1 MFELEK
7 AVREWERA
15 LRKYETFEEALIAD
29 LELQLRDTYDALR
42 NEGLADKDAFQKA
55 AAQVGTPGEIAAE
68 YRKNRAL
75 ALDRRRPWRLERFMP
90 ALGWN
95 YVKTAGR
102 KIGRQK
108 GYAFINV
115 AGLAIGLAVCMLIS
129 LWVIDELGY
138 DRFHQNLGKIFRVYW
153 DESPSGPGATSAL
166 TPPPM
171 AAVLK
176 KDFPEVLRS
185 TRFGTWQKRLVSVG
199 DKSFA
204 ETRYMH
210 VDPDF
215 FEMFS
220 FPFVKGDPAAAFAAP
235 YSVVLTEAAAAKY
248 FGREDPMGKTLNVD
262 HTFDVVVTGVLRN
275 IPARSSLAFDLLSP
289 FDILLK
295 EYIGE
300 TNRDNWGFNSFSTFV
315 MLVNGRAG
323 PEVSRKIAGIFKAL
337 EPEATEEMALQPLS
351 AIHLRSGLGHDYSNK
366 GDIKYVW
373 IFGALAAF
381 ILAIACVNFMNLAT
395 ARSANRAREVGLRKV
410 VGATRPQLVRQFF
423 AESVLMAL
431 FSFLFALFLL
441 ELLMRPFNALAAKD
455 LPSALHMDPL
465 VFLGF
470 FGLALATG
478 LLAGSYPALILSS
491 FRPAAV
497 LKGTL
502 RSAGSN
508 PLLRKALV
516 VFQFS
521 LSVFLIAG
529 TAVISRQL
537 SYMMKL
543 DLGFQRERVVRLS
556 LYGDF
561 LKQYETIR
569 GEFLRNPDV
578 LNVTAS
584 LSLPTNILNSP
595 GTPEWEGKDPEE
607 QMEIRADF
615 VDYDYLETFGIP
627 IVEGR
632 SFRRDMATDAETA
645 FIVNEEAVRR
655 MRLTPPVVGKAFGF
669 WGIKGRIIG
678 VMKDAHFQ
686 SLHHKIEPMVFK
698 IFPDWF
704 RTMYVKVRTGDIP
717 ATFASLERTWEG
729 LKLGYPFEARF
740 LDDDFETLYRTE
752 KRLGTMFRYFAALA
766 VFIGCLGLLGLA
778 SFMAEQKAKE
788 IGIRKVLGASV
799 SGVTLMMSGQ
809 FVKWVL
815 AANLIALP
823 AAWIVMSRWLGGF
836 AYRTEI
842 GIWVVLLS
850 AGFSLGLALLTV
862 AFQSFRAA
870 RNDPVVA
877 LRQDT

>member
-1 MFELEK
+1 MFDLEK
-7 AVREWERA
+7 AVKEWKRA
-15 LRKYETFEEALIAD
+15 LQKHESLEQGLVAD
-29 LELQLRDTYDALR
+29 LELQLRDTFEALKG
-42 NEGLADKDAFQKA
+42 EGLGEEEAFRTA
-55 AAQVGTPGEIAAE
+55 AAKLGPPEAIAAE
-68 YRKNRAL
+68 YRKNRSL
-75 ALDRRRPWRLERFMP
+75 ALDRRRPWRPGRFMP
-90 ALGWN
+90 ALAWN
-95 YVKTAGR
+95 YWKTAGR

-129 LWVIDELGY
+129 LWVLDELGF
-138 DRFHQNLGKIFRVYW
+138 DRFHRNIDRIFRVYL
-153 DESPSGPGATSAL
+153 DESATAPGSASAL

-171 AAVLK
+171 AAALK
-176 KDFPEVLRS
+176 QNFPEVLRS

-199 DKSFA
+199 DKSFT
-204 ETRYMH
+204 ETKYMH

-215 FEMFS
+215 FAMFS
-220 FPFVKGDPAAAFAAP
+220 FPFVKGDPASAFAAP
-235 YSVVLTEAAAAKY
+235 YSVVLTEAAAEKY
-248 FGREDPMGKTLNVD
+248 FGSEDPMGKTLNVD
-262 HTFDVVVTGVLRN
+262 HAFDVVVTGVLRN
-275 IPARSSLAFDLLSP
+275 VPVGSSLEFDLLSP
-289 FDILLK
+289 FEVLLK
-295 EYIGE
+295 QDIGE
-300 TNRDNWGFNSFSTFV
+300 KNRDNWGFNSFSTFV
-315 MLVNGRAG
+315 MLPDESAG
-323 PEVSRKIAGIFKAL
+323 PRLGRNIAGYVTTI
-337 EPEATEEMALQPLS
+337 EPEDADKLALQPLS
-351 AIHLRSGLGHDYSNK
+351 AIHLRSGLSHDYSNK

-373 IFGALAAF
+373 IFGALAVF

-423 AESVLMAL
+423 AESVLMAVL
-431 FSFLFALFLL
+431 SFAFAVILL
-441 ELLMRPFNALAAKD
+441 ELLIRPFNAVAAKH
-455 LPSALHMDPL
+455 LPSALKMGPPVL
-465 VFLGF
+465 LGF
-470 FGLALATG
+470 FGLALVTG
-478 LLAGSYPALILSS
+478 LVAGTYPAIFLSA

-508 PLLRKALV
+508 PLLRRALV
-516 VFQFS
+516 IFQFS

-561 LKQYETIR
+561 LKKYETIR
-569 GEFLRNPDV
+569 EQFLRNPDV
-578 LNVTAS
+578 LGVTAS
-584 LSLPTNILNSP
+584 LSLPTNIMNSP
-595 GTPEWEGKDPEE
+595 GTPEWEGKNPDE
-607 QMEIRADF
+607 QLEIKADF

-627 IVEGR
+627 LVEGR
-632 SFRRDMATDAETA
+632 SFSRDMATDAETA
-645 FIVNEEAVRR
+645 FIINEEAVRR
-655 MRLTPPVVGKAFGF
+655 MRLAPPVVGKTFGF
-669 WGIKGRIIG
+669 WGIKGQIIG
-678 VMKDAHFQ
+678 VMKDAHLQ

-698 IFPDWF
+698 VFPDWF
-704 RTMYVKVRTGDIP
+704 RTMYVKVRSGDIQ
-717 ATFASLERTWEG
+717 ASLASLKTTWEG

-740 LDDDFETLYRTE
+740 LDDDFENLYRTE
-752 KRLGTMFRYFAALA
+752 QRLGAIFRYFAALA

-823 AAWIVMSRWLGGF
+823 AAWVIMGRWLGGF

-842 GIWVVLLS
+842 GIGIFLLS
-850 AGFSLGLALLTV
+850 AGLSLGLALLTV
-862 AFQSFRAA
+862 AYQSIRAA
-870 RNDPVVA
+870 RGNPVVA
-877 LRQDT
+877 LRQET

>member
-1 MFELEK
+1 MFDLEK

-15 LRKYETFEEALIAD
+15 LRKYEAFEDALVAE
-29 LELQLRDTYDALR
+29 LELQLRDTYDTLR
-42 NEGLADKDAFQKA
+42 NEGLADEDAFQNA
-55 AAQVGTPGEIAAE
+55 VARVGTPGEIAAE
-68 YRKNRAL
+68 YRKNRVV
-75 ALDRRRPWRLERFMP
+75 ALDRRRPWRPARFMP
-90 ALGWN
+90 ALAWN
-95 YVKTAGR
+95 YLKTAGR

-129 LWVIDELGY
+129 LWVLDELGF
-138 DRFHQNLGKIFRVYW
+138 DRFHRNIDRIFRIYL
-153 DESPSGPGATSAL
+153 DESATAPGSASAL

-171 AAVLK
+171 AAALK

-199 DKSFA
+199 DRSFT
-204 ETRYMH
+204 ETKYMH

-215 FEMFS
+215 FMMFS
-220 FPFVKGDPAAAFAAP
+220 FPLVKGDPASAFAAP
-235 YSVVLTEAAAAKY
+235 YSVVLTEAAAEKY
-248 FGREDPMGKTLNVD
+248 FGSEDPMGKTLNVD
-262 HTFDVVVTGVLRN
+262 HAFDVVVTGVLRN
-275 IPARSSLAFDLLSP
+275 VPAGSSLEFDLLSP

-295 EYIGE
+295 EYIGDE
-300 TNRDNWGFNSFSTFV
+300 NRDNWGFNSFSTFV
-315 MLVNGRAG
+315 MLPDESAG
-323 PEVSRKIAGIFKAL
+323 PGLGRKIAGYITTIL
-337 EPEATEEMALQPLS
+337 PEDTDILALQPLS
-351 AIHLRSGLGHDYSNK
+351 AIHLRSGLGHDYNNK

-373 IFGALAAF
+373 IFGALAVF
-381 ILAIACVNFMNLAT
+381 ILAIACVNFMNLTT

-410 VGATRPQLVRQFF
+410 VGATRRQLVRQFF
-423 AESVLMAL
+423 AESVLTAL
-431 FSFLFALFLL
+431 LSFVGALFLV
-441 ELLMRPFNALAAKD
+441 ELLIRPFNALAAKD
-455 LPSALHMDPL
+455 LPSVLKMHPPVL
-465 VFLGF
+465 LGF
-470 FGLALATG
+470 FGLALVTG
-478 LLAGSYPALILSS
+478 LFAGTYPAIFLSA

-516 VFQFS
+516 IFQFS

-543 DLGFQRERVVRLS
+543 DLGFQRESVVRLS

-561 LKQYETIR
+561 LEKYETIR
-569 GEFLRNPDV
+569 EQFLRNPDV
-578 LNVTAS
+578 LGVTAS

-595 GTPEWEGKDPEE
+595 GTPEWEGKNPDE

-627 IVEGR
+627 LVEGR

-655 MRLTPPVVGKAFGF
+655 MRLAPPVVGKTFGF
-669 WGIKGRIIG
+669 WGIKGQIIG
-678 VMKDAHFQ
+678 VMKDAHLQ

-704 RTMYVKVRTGDIP
+704 RTMYIKIRAGDIR
-717 ATFASLERTWEG
+717 ASLASLEKTWQG

-752 KRLGTMFRYFAALA
+752 RRLGTLFRYFAALA

-799 SGVTLMMSGQ
+799 SEVTLMMSGQ

-823 AAWIVMSRWLGGF
+823 AAWIVMGRWLGGF
-836 AYRTEI
+836 AYRAEI
-842 GIWVVLLS
+842 GIWIFLLS
-850 AGFSLGLALLTV
+850 AGLSLGLALLTV
-862 AFQSFRAA
+862 AFQSIRAA
-870 RNDPVVA
+870 RSNPVVA
-877 LRQDT
+877 LRQET

>member
-7 AVREWERA
+7 AVKEWK
-15 LRKYETFEEALIAD
+15 LTLQKHETFEDALIAD
-29 LELQLRDTYDALR
+29 LELQLRDTYDAMKG
-42 NEGLADKDAFQKA
+42 EGIADEEAFRQA
-55 AAQVGTPGEIAAE
+55 AAQVGTPEAIAAE

-75 ALDRRRPWRLERFMP
+75 ARDRRRPWRPARFMP
-90 ALGWN
+90 ALAWN
-95 YVKTAGR
+95 YLKTAGR

-129 LWVIDELGY
+129 LWVLDELGY
-138 DRFHQNLGKIFRVYW
+138 DRFHQNYRRIFRVYW
-153 DESPSGPGATSAL
+153 DESATAPGSTSAL

-171 AAVLK
+171 AAALK

-185 TRFGTWQKRLVSVG
+185 TRFGTWQRRLVSVG
-199 DKSFA
+199 DKSFS
-204 ETRYMH
+204 ETKYMH
-210 VDPDF
+210 ADPDF
-215 FEMFS
+215 FTMFS
-220 FPFVKGDPAAAFAAP
+220 FPLVKGDPASALSNP
-235 YSVVLTEAAAAKY
+235 YSVVLTEATAEKY
-248 FGREDPMGKTLNVD
+248 FGQEDPMGKTLNVD
-262 HTFDVVVTGVLRN
+262 HAFDIVVTGVLRSA
-275 IPARSSLAFDLLSP
+275 PAGSSLEFDLLSP
-289 FDILLK
+289 FEILLK

-300 TNRDNWGFNSFSTFV
+300 KNRDNWGINSFSTFV
-315 MLVNGRAG
+315 MLSDESAG
-323 PEVSRKIAGIFKAL
+323 PGLGRKIAGYVKAI
-337 EPEATEEMALQPLS
+337 EPEDTDTLALQPLA
-351 AIHLRSGLGHDYSNK
+351 AIHLRSRLSHDYDNK
-366 GDIKYVW
+366 GDIRYVW

-395 ARSANRAREVGLRKV
+395 ARSASRAREVGLRKV

-423 AESVLMAL
+423 AESVLMAVL
-431 FSFLFALFLL
+431 SFAVAILLL
-441 ELLMRPFNALAAKD
+441 ELLIRPFNAVAAKH
-455 LPSALHMDPL
+455 LPSALKMGPPVL
-465 VFLGF
+465 LGF
-470 FGLALATG
+470 FGLAVVTG
-478 LLAGSYPALILSS
+478 LIAGTYPAIFLSA

-508 PLLRKALV
+508 PVLRRALV

-543 DLGFQRERVVRLS
+543 DLGFQRERVIRLS

-561 LKQYETIR
+561 LKKYETIR
-569 GEFLRNPDV
+569 EQFLRNPEV
-578 LNVTAS
+578 IGVTAS

-595 GTPEWEGKDPEE
+595 GTPEWEGKNPDE
-607 QMEIRADF
+607 QLEIKADF

-627 IVEGR
+627 LVEGR
-632 SFRRDMATDAETA
+632 SFRRDMATDGETA

-655 MRLTPPVVGKAFGF
+655 MRLAPPVVGRMFGF
-669 WGIKGRIIG
+669 WGIKGQIIG

-704 RTMYVKVRTGDIP
+704 RTMYVKVRAGDMQ
-717 ATFASLERTWEG
+717 ASLASLKTTWEG
-729 LKLGYPFEARF
+729 MRLGYPFEARF

-752 KRLGTMFRYFAALA
+752 QRLGTLFRYFAALA

-778 SFMAEQKAKE
+778 SFMAEQKTKE

-799 SGVTLMMSGQ
+799 SGVTLLMSGQ
-809 FVKWVL
+809 YLKWVM

-823 AAWIVMSRWLGGF
+823 AAWMVMSRWLGGF

-842 GIWVVLLS
+842 GIGVFLLS
-850 AGFSLGLALLTV
+850 AGLSLGLALLTV
-862 AFQSFRAA
+862 AYQSLRAA
-870 RNDPVVA
+870 RSNPVVA
-877 LRQDT
+877 LRQET